1 MKIQLRHKFE
11 DIISVENLLL
21 AWQEFIKGKRNRRDV
36 QIFSLDLMDNIL
48 QLHQELSSQTY
59 LFGVV
64 ETRECF

>member
-21 AWQEFIKGKRNRRDV
+21 AWQEFIKGKRRRRDV